1 MRQQPIGVFDSG
13 VGGLTVLAELMAL
26 LPKESFVYL
35 GDTARLPYGTK
46 TPDTVARYAL
56 SASRFLVE
64 RGIKLLVVAC
74 NTASAAALPALRAA
88 LPLPVVG
95 VVEPAAREA
104 AQRARRRVGILG
116 TESTVASGAYQQA
129 LAALRPQLS
138 VHAVACPLF
147 VPLAEE
153 GWFDHPVSRQVA
165 EIYLQ
170 PLREAG
176 VDTVILGCT
185 HYPLLARPIAR
196 ALGPDVQL
204 VDCGRAVAQE
214 VAALLMRE
222 ELASPGPA
230 RVELWVTDA
239 APRVRRL
246 AQTIVPQVAENL
258 RLVDMVVEGEGRKP
272 HVVKRVPA

>member
-26 LPKESFVYL
+26 LPQESFVYL

-46 TPDTVARYAL
+46 SPATVARYAL
-56 SASRFLVE
+56 SASRFLLE

-104 AQRARRRVGILG
+104 AQRARHRVGILG

-176 VDTVILGCT
+176 VDTVVLGCT
-185 HYPLLARPIAR
+185 HYPLLARPIAG
-196 ALGPDVQL
+196 ALGPEVQL

-214 VAALLMRE
+214 VAALLLRE
-222 ELASPGPA
+222 GLASPGPA

-258 RLVDMVVEGEGRKP
+258 RLVDMVVDGEGR
-272 HVVKRVPA
+272 